1 MDLSGS
7 DSGDSYSG
15 NSHANFSIGKFGV
28 FYNLTVHNHA
38 LFLKFI
44 LQHIKTGSQDPLR
57 KNLGTC
63 RQFAYD
69 LRLSVPRK
77 GNVLSSF
84 SQAAMTSP
92 AFSSEL
98 YAILCGCPLIIS
110 FQLFQVFIVKLKL
123 AVFVIHDVHQAK
135 FFAECLSFA
144 SPYSILRQVQDAIC
158 IQSDM
163 QNTVFTDLVDPS
175 EYFQSNT

>member
-28 FYNLTVHNHA
+28 FYNLTVHNHT

-57 KNLGTC
+57 KNLGTSC
-63 RQFAYD
+63 QDVAGGSWQRGLLIHSVFHQMTRRKAKIG
-69 LRLSVPRK
+69 LLLSKLVEM
-77 GNVLSSF
+77 L
-84 SQAAMTSP
+84 
-92 AFSSEL
+92 
-98 YAILCGCPLIIS
+98 
-110 FQLFQVFIVKLKL
+110 VFIVKLKL